1 MEIQKLQL
9 RPLGLEASECDRC
22 AFWGKGVSL
31 GGEER
36 GLRPIQL
43 QRMDSGR
50 GSSGPQGS
58 LLHEDAENPAPV
70 VSLSG

>member
-1 MEIQKLQL
+1 M
-9 RPLGLEASECDRC
+9 
-22 AFWGKGVSL
+22 SL
-31 GGEER
+31 GAEDR

-43 QRMDSGR
+43 QRVDSGR

-58 LLHEDAENPAPV
+58 LLYEDAENPSPV